1 MSSVQRKIAEV
12 DQDKSLKRLI
22 PTIANVELDDYLPIK
37 EAAKTYK
44 TSDDTLRRLLGTG
57 KLTRFGRD
65 YDKRIW
71 LKRSELD
78 AIFKPKQVKED
89 R

>member
-1 MSSVQRKIAEV
+1 MSKGKELGRPAFT
-12 DQDKSLKRLI
+12 I
-22 PTIANVELDDYLPIK
+22 PAVELDDYLPIK

-44 TSDDTLRRLLGTG
+44 TSDDTLRRLLAAG
-57 KLTRFGRD
+57 KLTRFRRD

-78 AIFKPKQVKED
+78 AAFKPKADK

>member
-1 MSSVQRKIAEV
+1 MDLSKGLR
-12 DQDKSLKRLI
+12 RLI
-22 PTIANVELDDYLPIK
+22 SQPSHTIATVELDDYLPIK
-37 EAAKTYK
+37 EAAKTYR
-44 TSDDTLRRLLGTG
+44 TSDDTLRRLLASG
-57 KLTRFGRD
+57 KLTKFGRD

-78 AIFKPKQVKED
+78 AVFKPRQVKED

>member
-1 MSSVQRKIAEV
+1 MDLGKGLR
-12 DQDKSLKRLI
+12 RLI
-22 PTIANVELDDYLPIK
+22 SQPTNTIPSVELDHYLPIK
-37 EAAKTYK
+37 EAAKTYR
-44 TSDDTLRRLLGTG
+44 TSDDTLRRLLASG
-57 KLTRFGRD
+57 KLTKFGRD

-78 AIFKPKQVKED
+78 AIFKPRQVKDE

>member
-1 MSSVQRKIAEV
+1 MDLSKGLR
-12 DQDKSLKRLI
+12 RLI
-22 PTIANVELDDYLPIK
+22 SQPSHTIATVELDDYLPIK

-44 TSDDTLRRLLGTG
+44 TSDDTLRRLLASG
-57 KLTRFGRD
+57 KLTKFGRD

-78 AIFKPKQVKED
+78 AVFKPRQVKED